1 MLIKYIYSL
10 CVCDSNYIETIEA
23 HNIDEAQHDV
33 LNYVSLHLPIN
44 YVYVDYTKL
53 KQDLINNGVIISELF
68 QINEL

>member
-1 MLIKYIYSL
+1 MLSKYIYSL

-23 HNIDEAQHDV
+23 SNIDEAQHDV

-44 YVYVDYTKL
+44 YVYVNYAKL